1 MSETGTSKSAGGA
14 GKHLLD
20 ELWSAGV
27 GGASGFRRAAVTVAR
42 VSYITVEGFVRD
54 FCLIRASALT
64 FASLMALVPTLAI
77 GFALLRGLGWSGARL
92 ETWILSK
99 ATIMSPDAIE
109 LVVSYI
115 DNTNFAGL
123 GAIGGSILIL
133 TFISVMTNIEA
144 SFNAIWG
151 DAAPRTLMR
160 RITDYCGVLVVA
172 PILLILATSMT
183 AMVSGS
189 SAFGWFNAR
198 FDVENTADQFVGY
211 GIYAVVWLLFAFL
224 YVYIPNTRVRIV
236 PALIGGII
244 AGSVWQ
250 LTQWGYI
257 RFQVG
262 MANYNAIYGAMA
274 QLPVLMMWFYVSW
287 VIVLFGAEIAFAVQN
302 LRSYSLDRRSREAK
316 GQAMR
321 EFVGLSVARELALA
335 ANGRIEAPGID
346 ELGMSLDLPARV
358 LRDVVGD
365 FAKAGLIHTSE
376 QDAGAWYLSLVPAEI
391 PVTRVLE
398 VLRGTL
404 PDGPRSRDGEGAA
417 RIQVLLREAA
427 AAQGRALSQLTVA
440 DLAEPAPAGS
450 AQRSEA

>member
-1 MSETGTSKSAGGA
+1 VNETETSKSADGP
-14 GKHLLD
+14 GKHLID
-20 ELWSAGV
+20 GLWSAGI
-27 GGASGFRRAAVTVAR
+27 GGASRFRRAAVTVAR
-42 VSYITVEGFVRD
+42 VGYITVEGFVQD
-54 FCLIRASALT
+54 LCLIRASALT

-99 ATIMSPDAIE
+99 ATILSPEAIE

-123 GAIGGSILIL
+123 GAIGGSVLL
-133 TFISVMTNIEA
+133 VTFISVLTNIEA

-151 DAAPRTLMR
+151 NAAPRAFMR
-160 RITDYCGVLVVA
+160 RIIDYCGVLVVA
-172 PILLILATSMT
+172 PILLILTTSMT

-189 SAFGWFNAR
+189 SVFGWFSAR
-198 FDVENTADQFVGY
+198 FDVEGTADRFVGY
-211 GIYAVVWLLFAFL
+211 GIYGVVWLLFAFL

-250 LTQWGYI
+250 LTQWAYI

-302 LRSYSLDRRSREAK
+302 LRSYSLDRRAREAK

-321 EFVGLSVARELALA
+321 EFVGLSVVRELARA
-335 ANGRIEAPGID
+335 ASGRTEAPGID
-346 ELGMSLDLPARV
+346 ALGASLDLPGRTV
-358 LRDVVGD
+358 RDVVGEL
-365 FAKAGLIHTSE
+365 AKAGLIHTSE
-376 QDAGAWYLSLVPAEI
+376 QNAGACYLSLAPSEV

-398 VLRGTL
+398 VLRGRA
-404 PDGPRSRDGEGAA
+404 PDGPRSGDGEGAA

-427 AAQGRALSQLTVA
+427 AAQGRALSHLTLA
-440 DLAEPAPAGS
+440 DLAGPAPGA
-450 AQRSEA
+450 ARQRSDA